1 MTNPVPTESP
11 RDINY
16 GKRFSE
22 EQIRKA
28 MHQWINE
35 FKAHPEVFEPEGA
48 YDADQQTDHLIK
60 LMTGQER
67 VIS

>member
-35 FKAHPEVFEPEGA
+35 FTAHPDAFEIEGL

-60 LMTGQER
+60 LMIGQE
-67 VIS
+67 